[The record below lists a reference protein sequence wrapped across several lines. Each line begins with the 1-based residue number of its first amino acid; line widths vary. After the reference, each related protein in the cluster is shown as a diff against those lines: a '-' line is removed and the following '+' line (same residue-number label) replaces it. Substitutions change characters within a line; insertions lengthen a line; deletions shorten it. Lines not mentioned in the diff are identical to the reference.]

1 MNKIGTIVKIKDE
14 EIMEIY
20 NFIQEMRS
28 TNSRLAKKNI
38 IESYKDNELLQDVIK
53 YTYNPHM
60 KYKIRKFTG
69 ECHFEPRPSHNNIF
83 SLLDVLANSNI
94 NDALRTEVEDFLAVQ
109 SNDKIREVYKLMIVK
124 DLKIGFSQF
133 ETIWPGIIPKPQG
146 LDFNFGVQ
154 LASKLTNKKKN
165 LKEPGWV
172 TEKLDGLRCL
182 SLVIDDSLPLLKSR
196 AGKSFEGLVEI
207 EEAIKKVFEKEQIVL
222 DGELLATDV
231 SPAEVFKE
239 STKRIKNKNKTKT
252 GVKYCIFDILDLEEY
267 KAETKTTPYSARR
280 ERLDNLKET
289 IKEMKLDHILEIV
302 DTLLYTDNIEEIV
315 ELHTKIVAEGKEG
328 LMINFDNVYVVG
340 RTDSLLKVK
349 LMNTVDLRIIG
360 YQEGNGKYV
369 NSLGAL
375 YVDYKGHT
383 VNVGSGLNDAWRKEF
398 WENQEKYLGRV
409 VEIQYF
415 EETSNAYGGIS
426 LRFPVFKR
434 LREEGKEVSYH

>member
-1 MNKIGTIVKIKDE
+1 MSKIGTIIKIKDE
-14 EIMEIY
+14 EIMEIH
-20 NFIQEMRS
+20 NFIQDMRS
-28 TNSRLAKKNI
+28 TNSRIEKKKI
-38 IESYKDNELLQDVIK
+38 IESYKENELLKDIIK

-69 ECHFEPRPSHNNIF
+69 KCNAEPKPTYNNIF
-83 SLLDVLANSNI
+83 SILDVLANSNI
-94 NDALRTEVEDFLAVQ
+94 NDTLRLEVEDFLAIQ
-109 SNDKIREVYKLMIVK
+109 SNEEIKEVYRLMILK

-182 SLVIDDSLPLLKSR
+182 TLVIDEDPLLKSR
-196 AGKSFEGLVEI
+196 AGKQFEGLVEI
-207 EEAIKKVFEKEQIVL
+207 ESAIKEVFKNEKIVL

-231 SPAEVFKE
+231 PPSQVFKE

-252 GVKYCIFDILDLEEY
+252 GVKYCIFDILDLDEY
-267 KAETKTTPYSARR
+267 KADKKITPYSARR

-302 DTLLYTDNIEEIV
+302 DTLLYTDKIEEIV
-315 ELHTKIVAEGKEG
+315 KLHTEIVAEGKEG
-328 LMINFDNVYVVG
+328 LMINFDNVYVIG
-340 RTDSLLKVK
+340 RTDVLLKVK
-349 LMNTVDLRIIG
+349 LMNTVDLRITG
-360 YQEGNGKYV
+360 YQEGNGKYE
-369 NSLGAL
+369 NNLGAL

-398 WENQEKYLGRV
+398 WENQDKYLGRV

-415 EETSNAYGGIS
+415 EETSNASGGLS